1 MPTESDRKSLMH
13 QETIPAHVFDTHSE
27 ANLAIQALGSS
38 GFDVEQLALV
48 GTRGP
53 AVVAVGGIGVLH
65 AALAGIGVLRAQ
77 VLPFEAALAS
87 GKFVLLVQGNCQE
100 QARAAAVL
108 AGQAQLRPG

>member
-53 AVVAVGGIGVLH
+53 AVVAVGGIGVL
-65 AALAGIGVLRAQ
+65 RAQ